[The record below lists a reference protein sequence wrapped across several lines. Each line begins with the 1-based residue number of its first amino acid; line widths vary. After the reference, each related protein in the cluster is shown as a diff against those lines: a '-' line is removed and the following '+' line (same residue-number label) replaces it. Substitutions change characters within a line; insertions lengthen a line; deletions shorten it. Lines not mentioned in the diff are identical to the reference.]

1 MDNLDFDLNDPD
13 VRQIMDNQYNN
24 DSHSLDSSGTSD
36 SSILDFDEPILHED
50 SLLINAKINNFNLKF
65 LIDSSCKNTMISYTD
80 ALKFKIIDTD
90 NGDYLN
96 KINNVNV
103 LIDSEVF
110 NFSITIVR
118 DESQIPILGL
128 DNLKKYRS
136 VINIEANYL
145 KIGTQSVMFSQIE
158 IENYEYTE
166 NYKKLSEFG
175 FEKNNIIDALKSTNN
190 NFDEAL
196 NRLT

>member
-1 MDNLDFDLNDPD
+1 MQNQKDNSKYVPEGVEGLAKYKGR
-13 VRQIMDNQYNN
+13 VNN
-24 DSHSLDSSGTSD
+24 
-36 SSILDFDEPILHED
+36 I
-50 SLLINAKINNFNLKF
+50 
-65 LIDSSCKNTMISYTD
+65 
-80 ALKFKIIDTD
+80 
-90 NGDYLN
+90 
-96 KINNVNV
+96 NV

-110 NFSITIVR
+110 NFSITVVR
-118 DESQIPILGL
+118 DERQIPTLGL

-175 FEKNNIIDALKSTNN
+175 FEKNSIIDAL
-190 NFDEAL
+190 
-196 NRLT
+196 

>member
-13 VRQIMDNQYNN
+13 VKLIMDNEYNSDN
-24 DSHSLDSSGTSD
+24 QSINSSHSSD
-36 SSILDFDEPILHED
+36 SSIVDFDGPILHED
-50 SLLINAKINNFNLKF
+50 SLLINANINNFNLKF
-65 LIDSSCKNTMISYTD
+65 LIDCSSKNTLMSYED
-80 ALKFKIIDTD
+80 AIKFKIIDKD

-96 KINNVNV
+96 RLNNINV

-110 NFSITIVR
+110 NFSITVVR
-118 DESQIPILGL
+118 DERQIPILGL

-175 FEKNNIIDALKSTNN
+175 FEKNSIIDALKSTNN
-190 NFDEAL
+190 NFDEAI